1 LQVNTKSLSKL
12 DHRSR
17 GIIFSNNCRLSFVML
32 LFLSFPLQSKGSDLN
47 VDSILYGDSFRQVES
62 FINIRVI
69 FEGKDAKKIGLDDV
83 ELSNLL
89 KLKFKNNYAGIPYS
103 DTLDEIMD
111 IYYKGESK
119 KYGGLIVRV
128 WVLGTNYPISYHIRL
143 MSGSIDDQKD
153 YTAELLGH
161 GSISNVEES
170 IRAGINDL
178 VEKAAITFFKARDEL

>member
-1 LQVNTKSLSKL
+1 
-12 DHRSR
+12 
-17 GIIFSNNCRLSFVML
+17 ML